1 MLIFNSLIAS
11 SETFQ
16 LSPNLRVIGYSNFY
30 CCTGHNSFSV
40 CFYVMPK
47 LPECIWVGL
56 GRRRGLVWFF
66 FRTCTYLKECFCF
79 LLWFLTNN
87 ISDHAPSH
95 YCFYLYSLHLLCR
108 TSQFY
113 FFPVNHIVFCM
124 QTLHRTEKNLT
135 KCPPQPITELWF
147 TCETVAVTWPCLGS
161 VFASPCPVLAEESPA
176 EICWLLSKKSLST
189 TSWKA
194 QKENLCI

>member
-30 CCTGHNSFSV
+30 CCTGHNSFFV

-47 LPECIWVGL
+47 LPECIWVSL
-56 GRRRGLVWFF
+56 GRGREFVWYFFKNVYTFDGKLLLSALVFNKQYFWP
-66 FRTCTYLKECFCF
+66 CTISLLF
-79 LLWFLTNN
+79 LSVPAASALHNFL
-87 ISDHAPSH
+87 IL
-95 YCFYLYSLHLLCR
+95 F
-108 TSQFY
+108 

-124 QTLHRTEKNLT
+124 QTLHRTKKNLM
-135 KCPPQPITELWF
+135 KCPSQPITELRSA
-147 TCETVAVTWPCLGS
+147 CEKAAVIWPWLGS
-161 VFASPCPVLAEESPA
+161 VFDSPCPVLAEESPA
-176 EICWLLSKKSLST
+176 ENCWLLSKNSLSA

-194 QKENLCI
+194 